1 MKHIIL
7 RLFRS
12 LRIIIPYTDPTDDSK
27 QHYFN
32 VLNPLG
38 WIILIIWGFFEGLA
52 RWYQF
57 IHFAF
62 ADAIRTEKSLME
74 PTKTPPVEA
83 SVPQKVR
90 N

>member
-7 RLFRS
+7 RLFRG
-12 LRIIIPYTDPTDDSK
+12 LKIIIPYVDPADDSK

-38 WIILIIWGFFEGLA
+38 WIILFIWGLVEGIA

-62 ADAIRTEKSLME
+62 ADAIRTEKALME
-74 PTKTPPVEA
+74 PRKTPAVDAAP
-83 SVPQKVR
+83 PQKPR